1 MVKWYTYF
9 IAVMFVMFPHS
20 QTIAEEEFSSME
32 PIPRAK
38 NLITEIWCVDGY
50 RVLYVEKTTNETFQ
64 FFQVTQNAGI
74 AVKAIECDN
83 TEVRTVK

>member
-1 MVKWYTYF
+1 MNTPKVKHWYIYF
-9 IAVMFVMFPHS
+9 IGLMLAFTAHASEMTAVPTS
-20 QTIAEEEFSSME
+20 
-32 PIPRAK
+32 K

-74 AVKAIECDN
+74 AVKAIECN
-83 TEVRTVK
+83 GTEVREVK

>member
-1 MVKWYTYF
+1 MNRWYTYF
-9 IAVMFVMFPHS
+9 IAAMLAMFLHS
-20 QTIAEEEFSSME
+20 QTMAENEFSSME
-32 PIPRAK
+32 PMPRAK

-83 TEVRTVK
+83 TEVRKVE